1 MIITNFRGVSSKNS
15 NFVEKLMIRIIFV
28 VDVLREYA
36 HSRKIWRHSVIWI
49 I

>member
-28 VDVLREYA
+28 VDVLRLENMLIQE
-36 HSRKIWRHSVIWI
+36 RFGDIV
-49 I
+49 